1 MRSEERG
8 DKAADTEGRDC
19 SDCRES
25 IEQVDKEG
33 SDDVSER
40 AVEKEG
46 RDCKDSIEQAPTAA
60 ALLRRRMLLLPSADA
75 GYIVV

>member
-8 DKAADTEGRDC
+8 DKAVATEG
-19 SDCRES
+19 RES

-40 AVEKEG
+40 AVEKVG
-46 RDCKDSIEQAPTAA
+46 RDCKDSIEQAPMAA
-60 ALLRRRMLLLPSADA
+60 ALLRRRMLLLPSEGA